1 MITEKEIANDIDN
14 VLLKAEILANPF
26 YNDAGGSRLWSEIAN
41 KLVDIKNILIKEQVY
56 EYRKTNNR
64 ANA

>member
-26 YNDAGGSRLWSEIAN
+26 YNDAVCSRLLSEISN

-56 EYRKTNNR
+56 E
-64 ANA
+64 

>member
-14 VLLKAEILANPF
+14 VLLKTEILANTF

-56 EYRKTNNR
+56 E
-64 ANA
+64 

>member
-26 YNDAGGSRLWSEIAN
+26 YNDASGSRLWSEIVN
-41 KLVDIKNILIKEQVY
+41 KLIDIKNILIKEQVY
-56 EYRKTNNR
+56 E
-64 ANA
+64 

>member
-26 YNDAGGSRLWSEIAN
+26 YNDARGSRLWSEIAN

-56 EYRKTNNR
+56 E
-64 ANA
+64 

>member
-26 YNDAGGSRLWSEIAN
+26 YNDAGGSKLWSEIAN
-41 KLVDIKNILIKEQVY
+41 KLIDIKNILMAFYNQYIVKICVIP
-56 EYRKTNNR
+56 
-64 ANA
+64 